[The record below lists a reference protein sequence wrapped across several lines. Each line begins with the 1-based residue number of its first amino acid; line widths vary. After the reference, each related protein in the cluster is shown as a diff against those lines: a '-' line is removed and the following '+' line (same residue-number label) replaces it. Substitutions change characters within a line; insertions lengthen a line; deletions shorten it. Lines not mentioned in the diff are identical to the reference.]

1 MYDKE
6 DFFSPEQVDEQLDL
20 SLLQRNSVPRGSQSG
35 VADPNRLL
43 VDDLRFLYSAEGAEN
58 ARSLQRVWERIGEQR
73 VGKQAAIS
81 SPTTP
86 VEQPSLRLLKADRQ
100 ATPASVRQRKRRSA
114 PNNVLAALAAMLFL
128 VITVGSLFAIVH
140 VMRQSQPNS
149 NPAGST
155 ATPQIGQWTPVAGY
169 PYPTPGKTISIS
181 PASTDGFSCL
191 TFSLDGKQVAASTQG
206 KVWIWDT
213 NSNAQPYVYN
223 PKTGSDPAVVAWSP
237 AAPLLAIGTNP
248 VQIIDPSGNVLP
260 YHYPVLAGDSAG
272 SSAARVTALAWSL
285 DGTKLAVAG
294 YDSAIG
300 AEVNVWDVNKGG
312 NPLYTVPGQQ
322 TGDVITS
329 LSWSSDGRY
338 VAFANG
344 QSVQAWDTHTPDGT
358 PIFQHPLTGATDV
371 AWTPSGSNAGYLA
384 FVSNGST
391 QVWNVWEGVQP
402 VGTLVS
408 SYPGTPNG
416 ALSWS
421 PKGYYLATA
430 SGHNVVI
437 YNATTGVHLYTY
449 GGNTHDVHALAWS
462 PDGGSIASGER
473 ASAAANHVRVWS
485 A

>member
-35 VADPNRLL
+35 AADPNRLL

-73 VGKQAAIS
+73 TGKQAAIS

-86 VEQPSLRLLKADRQ
+86 VEQPPLRLLKADRQ
-100 ATPASVRQRKRRSA
+100 STPAPARQRKRRSA
-114 PNNVLAALAAMLFL
+114 PNNVLAALAALLFL
-128 VITVGSLFAIVH
+128 VIMVGSLFAIVH
-140 VMRQSQPNS
+140 VMRQPQSNS

-169 PYPTPGKTISIS
+169 PYPTPGKTISVS

-213 NSNAQPYVYN
+213 RSNAQPFVYD
-223 PKTGSDPAVVAWSP
+223 PKAGSDPVVVAWSP
-237 AAPLLAIGTNP
+237 VAPRLAVGSNL
-248 VQIIDPSGNVLP
+248 VQVIDPGNGTVIFTDP
-260 YHYPVLAGDSAG
+260 AMASDPGDST
-272 SSAARVTALAWSL
+272 ARVTAVAWSP
-285 DGTKLAVAG
+285 DGKRLAVAG
-294 YDSAIG
+294 QDPVIG
-300 AEVNVWDVNKGG
+300 NEVGIWDTEG
-312 NPLYTVPGQQ
+312 NLLYTVPDQQ

-344 QSVQAWDTHTPDGT
+344 QSVQAWDTHTPGGT
-358 PIFQHPLTGATDV
+358 PIFQHALTSATDV
-371 AWTPSGSNAGYLA
+371 AWTPSGNNAGDLA
-384 FVSNGST
+384 FVSNSST

-421 PKGYYLATA
+421 PDGHYLATA
-430 SGHNVVI
+430 SGHNVII
-437 YNATTGVHLYTY
+437 YNAATGVHLYTY
-449 GGNTHDVHALAWS
+449 GGNTHDVHSLVWS

-473 ASAAANHVRVWS
+473 DSAAANHVRVWS

>member
-6 DFFSPEQVDEQLDL
+6 DFFSPEQVDERLDL

-35 VADPNRLL
+35 ATDPSLLL
-43 VDDLRFLYSAEGAEN
+43 VDDLRLLYSAEGAEN

-73 VGKQAAIS
+73 TGKQAESS

-86 VEQPSLRLLKADRQ
+86 VEQPPLRLLKSDKQ
-100 ATPASVRQRKRRSA
+100 VTPAPRKRKRRSA
-114 PNNVLAALAAMLFL
+114 PNNVLTALAAMLFL
-128 VITVGSLFAIVH
+128 VIMVGSLFAIVH
-140 VMRQSQPNS
+140 VMRQPQPNG

-169 PYPTPGKTISIS
+169 PYPTPGKTISVS

-206 KVWIWDT
+206 KVWIWGT
-213 NSNAQPYVYN
+213 NSNAQPFVYD
-223 PKTGSDPAVVAWSP
+223 PQAGSDPVVVAWSP
-237 AAPLLAIGTNP
+237 AALLLAVGTNP
-248 VQIIDPSGNVLP
+248 VQIIDSSGNVQP
-260 YHYPVLAGDSAG
+260 FHYPVLASDSSG
-272 SSAARVTALAWSL
+272 NSAARVTALAWSL

-294 YDSAIG
+294 YDPAVG
-300 AEVNVWDVNKGG
+300 NEVNIWDVNKGG

-344 QSVQAWDTHTPDGT
+344 QSVQAWDTHTPGGT
-358 PIFQHPLTGATDV
+358 PIFQHTLTGATDV
-371 AWTPSGSNAGYLA
+371 EWSPGANAGDLA

-408 SYPGTPNG
+408 NYPGTPNG

-421 PKGYYLATA
+421 PDGHYLATA
-430 SGHNVVI
+430 SGHNVII
-437 YNATTGVHLYTY
+437 YNATTSVHLYTY
-449 GGNTHDVHALAWS
+449 GGDTHDVHSLAWS
-462 PDGGSIASGER
+462 PDGNLIASGE
-473 ASAAANHVRVWS
+473 SDSTGSNSVRVWS